1 MTYANPDALVTTD
14 WLAEHLNDP
23 DIRVV
28 DGSSFLPNVPRDAQE
43 EYAQKHIP
51 GAVLIDIEEVSD
63 HSSDLPHM
71 LPTPDAFAAKVGA
84 LGIGSDN
91 MVVVYDSQGVRTS
104 PRVWWMFRVFGHDN
118 VTVLD
123 GGLPKWEAENRPV
136 ADGVESPAPQ
146 TFTASLRPGL
156 VRSFEQVAAAVDSS
170 AEQVIDARPAGR
182 FAGTDAEPRPG
193 IPSGHMP
200 GSSSMPVGTVVDAAS
215 GTVLPAA
222 AIQANFDAAGVNMGG
237 PIITSCGSGVA
248 ACTTSLGLY
257 LLGHKE
263 SAVYDGSWSDWG
275 SRDETPKNTL

>member
-1 MTYANPDALVTTD
+1 MTYVNPDVLVTTD

-23 DIRVV
+23 NICVV

-71 LPTPDAFAAKVGA
+71 LPTPDQFAAKVGA

-91 MVVVYDSQGVRTS
+91 KVVVYDSQGVRTS

-118 VTVLD
+118 VAVLD

-136 ADGVESPAPQ
+136 ANGTESPAPQ
-146 TFTASLRPGL
+146 TFAANFRPEL
-156 VRSFEQVAAAVDSS
+156 VRSFDQVASAVDSS
-170 AEQVIDARPAGR
+170 AEQIIDARPAGR

-200 GSSSMPVGTVVDAAS
+200 GASSMPVGTVVDAAS

-222 AIQANFDAAGVNMGG
+222 AIQANFDAAGVNMGK

>member
-156 VRSFEQVAAAVDSS
+156 VRSFEQVAVAVDNS